1 MVKCPLI
8 DNYFILLILTPAAAG
23 LDFISSF
30 SPAVLVFTAG
40 TPLTQSPFTSS
51 TQCFTFPIID
61 DDLVEVVEDIQL
73 GLINPTGL
81 IDPVGL
87 NSQAT
92 VFINIDERECVI
104 KAGFHLLI
112 VL

>member
-8 DNYFILLILTPAAAG
+8 DNFILLILMPAAPG
-23 LDFISSF
+23 VDFISSF
-30 SPAVLVFTAG
+30 SPAVLLFTAG
-40 TPLTQSPFTSS
+40 TSLTQSPLTSS
-51 TQCFTFPIID
+51 TQCFTFPIIND
-61 DDLVEVVEDIQL
+61 NLVEVVEDIQF

-81 IDPVGL
+81 IDPAGL

-92 VFINIDERECVI
+92 VFINIDEREYVI
-104 KAGFHLLI
+104 KAKFHLLI